1 MRSDPRSSD
10 PAQRASPTAAPR
22 WEHQETTT
30 TRARE
35 PANGGRCNLTDP
47 RSIPTIRAAINA
59 PRRGPEQ
66 LLSDSD
72 IEPVTVTVVDPG
84 EHRASCARVAGRAYG
99 RGWRRGARRSV
110 PIRDLHRADS
120 GRPICAWKFAGSR
133 VGSLAAGGSH
143 ARRRTRRT
151 LAGRLS
157 HCRGHGSLAGID
169 LRGNALAAA
178 NMEGRNANSGFGV
191 LHGASLRGAQ
201 AGRAE
206 EFRRQAYQRHTFVFG
221 PNPCVFCPTPGR
233 WHPHACRRMPNP
245 SCCTGQT
252 RSSRRTDGMSRE
264 ASVDAT
270 GIACQRRE
278 AIGCN
283 VSDVAS

>member
-1 MRSDPRSSD
+1 MRVWLVGR
-10 PAQRASPTAAPR
+10 TAADDVEELAEVFPSVTFTGLTLDDR
-22 WEHQETTT
+22 SAGGSSPAHGLVLSLLADLM
-30 TRARE
+30 RDVE
-35 PANGGRCNLTDP
+35 PAV
-47 RSIPTIRAAINA
+47 
-59 PRRGPEQ
+59 
-66 LLSDSD
+66 LL
-72 IEPVTVTVVDPG
+72 P
-84 EHRASCARVAGRAYG
+84 
-99 RGWRRGARRSV
+99 
-110 PIRDLHRADS
+110 
-120 GRPICAWKFAGSR
+120 AGSR
-133 VGSLAAGGSH
+133 IAGDI
-143 ARRRTRRT
+143 
-151 LAGRLS
+151 
-157 HCRGHGSLAGID
+157 GSLAGID